1 MMSILKKIADFF
13 GFGSAP
19 KSAREEFEEMFRLV
33 SSQKRL
39 DECSKM
45 AFQAIQ
51 KGGALAHGQT
61 HPYEGTLKAECIKAD
76 AALSAYRVEE
86 LTRTFGDASY
96 LIAQVHSGA
105 GTQLA
110 DASAHAVE
118 QQIAATISQN
128 TPAADRLKG
137 QLAEKE
143 HELLI
148 FKGANGLQRTA
159 EQPAKLNVIYY
170 ALTFAVVEAIAN
182 FWFLKQS
189 FFPPVALMIAL
200 ALAGLNVGG
209 NVWLGNRY
217 REKNHIDTGRSAA
230 GKRNFIYAVA
240 LILGIGLVIAWA
252 RYDSQ
257 GPQGGLSSNF
267 LIESIVL
274 MAIGVALG
282 ILSFTKGYGMDDP
295 FPGFGPLSRRVEALQ
310 DQIRDIAESHAA
322 FCEQTLK
329 AATDAHTSAK
339 SRIRSSATT
348 LATALPE
355 IARALQEWAHQ
366 HEQIQAAFEQQQK
379 VFKAIMVANAPDG
392 GSYPQAIEELP
403 VSTQLES
410 RKQEIE
416 NLSTQ
421 TDNFNE
427 KIDDLIAQIDRS
439 LDQLQEWSS
448 SKSAKILLRWP
459 S

>member
-1 MMSILKKIADFF
+1 
-13 GFGSAP
+13 
-19 KSAREEFEEMFRLV
+19 MFRLV

-51 KGGALAHGQT
+51 KGGALANGQT

-76 AALSAYRVEE
+76 AALSAHRVEE

-96 LIAQVHSGA
+96 LIAQVHGGA
-105 GTQLA
+105 GAQLA
-110 DASAHAVE
+110 EASAHAVE
-118 QQIAATISQN
+118 NQIAANISQN
-128 TPAADRLKG
+128 TPAADRLKEK
-137 QLAEKE
+137 LVEKE
-143 HELLI
+143 RELHI

-170 ALTFAVVEAIAN
+170 ALTFAVIEAIAN

-189 FFPPVALMIAL
+189 FFPPVALLIAL

-217 REKNHIDTGRSAA
+217 REKNHIDTGRSTA

-282 ILSFTKGYGMDDP
+282 ILAFTKGYGMDDP
-295 FPGFGPLSRRVEALQ
+295 FPGFGPLSRSVEALQ
-310 DQIRDIAESHAA
+310 
-322 FCEQTLK
+322 
-329 AATDAHTSAK
+329 
-339 SRIRSSATT
+339 
-348 LATALPE
+348 
-355 IARALQEWAHQ
+355 
-366 HEQIQAAFEQQQK
+366 
-379 VFKAIMVANAPDG
+379 G
-392 GSYPQAIEELP
+392 GLGSG
-403 VSTQLES
+403 
-410 RKQEIE
+410 
-416 NLSTQ
+416 
-421 TDNFNE
+421 
-427 KIDDLIAQIDRS
+427 
-439 LDQLQEWSS
+439 
-448 SKSAKILLRWP
+448 
-459 S
+459 